1 MINWIH
7 PTRGGVSH
15 HGSPSLFRLSNQKG
29 GGENRTQAV
38 IFIHEKAM
46 KELRWVVGDKVIF
59 AIEGNDVYLKRVTSK
74 GFSLSAATG
83 GKASDFVGKMASASI
98 KSSKHVFG
106 FQGTVYINGYTMEGD
121 VVKLTYKVEK

>member
-29 GGENRTQAV
+29 GGANRTQAV

-83 GKASDFVGKMASASI
+83 GKAVDFIGRMVSSSI
-98 KSSKHVFG
+98 KSSKHTFD
-106 FQGTVYINGYTMEGD
+106 FDGTAYVNKYTLDGD
-121 VVKLTYKVEK
+121 VVKLTLDAKK